1 MSIGKTEVEYISR
14 LSQIEVRP
22 EDVDG
27 VAAKL
32 SNILDLFSQMEAAD
46 TQGVEPMAHPLDAVQ
61 RLRADVI
68 TETDQ
73 HEKLQAIAPSV
84 AEAHYLVPQVIE

>member
-1 MSIGKTEVEYISR
+1 MSLGKTEVEYISR
-14 LSQIEVRP
+14 LAQIEVRE

-32 SNILDLFSQMEAAD
+32 SNILDLFTQMEAAD
-46 TQGVEPMAHPLDAVQ
+46 TQDVEPMAHPLDAVQ
-61 RLRADVI
+61 RFRADVV
-68 TETDQ
+68 TEVDQ

-84 AEAHYLVPQVIE
+84 EQAHYLVPQVIE